1 MVCDRTGTLD
11 SVDPDEQCRWSWKM
25 MMWRGYGRRRGD
37 EPDETGE
44 NSPTQRTLLQILDK
58 LKTQPS
64 LWNDVLSTMFPNDAD
79 LSKLPTW
86 VCAVMRVHAGQ
97 ASIRTGQIPELKDQ
111 VSRRFQRLPSLS
123 VTTFSIETCRMLS
136 PSNIDGHSPGGCW
149 FVILIL
155 LTIRLVPI
163 VHGPSVM
170 SWESSPIKRCLPL
183 VAGCINYIRHDVC
196 FVKVPFEGMLSIMD
210 LTTGNGVVVPAVA
223 LVPKRRV

>member
-86 VCAVMRVHAGQ
+86 VCADDAVFMQVE

-111 VSRRFQRLPSLS
+111 VSRRFQTTPLIIRYNILDRDMSDAVIFQYRWSL
-123 VTTFSIETCRMLS
+123 
-136 PSNIDGHSPGGCW
+136 PGGCW

-155 LTIRLVPI
+155 LTIRPVPI

-170 SWESSPIKRCLPL
+170 SWESSPIKLLPL
-183 VAGCINYIRHDVC
+183 VTNLY
-196 FVKVPFEGMLSIMD
+196 
-210 LTTGNGVVVPAVA
+210 
-223 LVPKRRV
+223 